1 MKRKHVEENDNYT
14 KTEKKTRTKTSER
27 DYLVYVV
34 TGTVDSIKLVQ
45 IMESRHFSRV
55 KVRKNSNSPLITQY
69 HSRTSV
75 TQTLSN
81 TLFDL
86 PINLA
91 TFSNN

>member
-55 KVRKNSNSPLITQY
+55 KVRKNSNSLNYTVSQSHLCY
-69 HSRTSV
+69 A
-75 TQTLSN
+75 
-81 TLFDL
+81 D
-86 PINLA
+86 
-91 TFSNN
+91 TF